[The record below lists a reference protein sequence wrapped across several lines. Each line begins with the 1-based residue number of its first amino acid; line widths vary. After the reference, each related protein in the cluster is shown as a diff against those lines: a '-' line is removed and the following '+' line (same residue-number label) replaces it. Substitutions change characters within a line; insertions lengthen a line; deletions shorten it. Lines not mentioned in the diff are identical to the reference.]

1 MVYLPDE
8 NPRWRW
14 VMIVFYLFFIAAGIM
29 IFAVPSHAIR
39 VEVPTW
45 SRYIW
50 AAFFIV
56 GGLLCTFGVFLKNTV
71 GGVIGLPL
79 LSSASALYGVS
90 LCLQYEMGHDGAY
103 LVVGTLL
110 IGLALSLLDRW
121 VGTREVFRAIQG
133 ARDGGSD

>member
-8 NPRWRW
+8 NPRWR
-14 VMIVFYLFFIAAGIM
+14 FIM
-29 IFAVPSHAIR
+29 IAFYFCFIVAGVLIFAIPSRAIR

-45 SRYIW
+45 SRYLW
-50 AAFFIV
+50 ALFFIT
-56 GGLLCTFGVFLKNTV
+56 GGLLCMVGTSLKTTV
-71 GGVIGLPL
+71 GGLIGLPL

-110 IGLALSLLDRW
+110 IGLAFSLLDRW